1 MGNGKDITEKTL
13 ESYSDVFADI
23 FNGLLF
29 DGREV
34 VRESELEDARTESQ
48 LKIAGEIHE
57 QERDVAKYWKNG
69 ELRLAFCGLENQTQQ
84 DADMPLRVIGYDGA
98 SYKEQV
104 NLHTSERR
112 QRLPLTPAYPAVT
125 LVLYF
130 GETPWTAPR
139 SLRERLDVLPAELAP
154 YIQDYRIHVFE
165 IAFLTP
171 EQLKRFKSDF
181 RLVADFVIQKRT
193 KQDYDPP
200 DDVIRHVD
208 EVLKLLSA
216 ITGDQRLVDLEETL
230 TEAEK
235 EERTMCTIVDKWIQ
249 QGRQEGLQAGHPEVY
264 QAGQQAGRQE
274 GRQEGTMQT
283 LGIMRDIRAGL
294 NDEQILISHPDVPKE
309 LIEIVRE
316 ACNPPS

>member
-1 MGNGKDITEKTL
+1 M
-13 ESYSDVFADI
+13 
-23 FNGLLF
+23 
-29 DGREV
+29 
-34 VRESELEDARTESQ
+34 
-48 LKIAGEIHE
+48 
-57 QERDVAKYWKNG
+57 
-69 ELRLAFCGLENQTQQ
+69 
-84 DADMPLRVIGYDGA
+84 
-98 SYKEQV
+98 
-104 NLHTSERR
+104 
-112 QRLPLTPAYPAVT
+112 
-125 LVLYF
+125 
-130 GETPWTAPR
+130 
-139 SLRERLDVLPAELAP
+139 LPAELAP

-249 QGRQEGLQAGHPEVY
+249 QGRQEGLQAGYPDAFQAGLQAGHPEVY